1 MNKILKTCILSICI
15 LLSISIYNY
24 ANGDSYLYLNNLEFD
39 VTVNTDGSM
48 DVIETWNIRVED
60 TNTLFKAF
68 EKDSSK
74 YTKITNGKVSR
85 INKNGKEEIFTNTNK
100 YSYHLD
106 EGTYYFLDRGN
117 EYEIAWGT
125 GKENNAG
132 NETYVISY
140 HVEGAVGKY
149 KDCSEIYWQFIGNGF
164 EIPARKIT
172 GVIHLPNGINSKEDI
187 RVWGHSEDL
196 NGTIYATSNN
206 TVKFTVNDNKEN
218 NMIEIRIAIPP
229 NVITYSNRTYN
240 KNKLDEIIKEETKW
254 ADEANKPMN
263 VASTIVNIA
272 YGIVI
277 TVLAIY
283 TLNYIK
289 IIIKNKNKKPSM
301 YLQYYRELPN
311 INSTPGEA
319 LFILDNQNKNLDG
332 KDFGKLFSASILN
345 LSLKNAIK
353 LEKII
358 YQNGREDTVIKIL
371 VQDIK
376 NVNGY
381 EEDIEVFEYIKKAC
395 QNKIKNYTMDF
406 NMATNNNTSITI
418 NDLKRYMEVNK
429 DELISLKTRMDD
441 IISAKLR
448 YMNYL
453 DENAI
458 IKKKK
463 IANNKQAIFML
474 IFIGILTIYGIGK
487 MFEEIAVPPFYYIT
501 IFIMLAVVLFL
512 RYFAKKSINVFN
524 QAGLDE
530 KEKWKAFKKYMED
543 FSLLHEKS
551 IPDLILWEKYLV
563 YATAFGIADKVLQ
576 GLKSVYPNYSNV
588 DFSTYNSVNVIVRTD
603 FSRNLKTHR
612 NYGSSSRS
620 RSYSSGSGS
629 GGGFSSG
636 GGRRWRPAVEVEED
650 NFFQV

>member
-1 MNKILKTCILSICI
+1 M
-15 LLSISIYNY
+15 
-24 ANGDSYLYLNNLEFD
+24 
-39 VTVNTDGSM
+39 
-48 DVIETWNIRVED
+48 
-60 TNTLFKAF
+60 
-68 EKDSSK
+68 
-74 YTKITNGKVSR
+74 
-85 INKNGKEEIFTNTNK
+85 
-100 YSYHLD
+100 
-106 EGTYYFLDRGN
+106 
-117 EYEIAWGT
+117 
-125 GKENNAG
+125 
-132 NETYVISY
+132 
-140 HVEGAVGKY
+140 
-149 KDCSEIYWQFIGNGF
+149 
-164 EIPARKIT
+164 
-172 GVIHLPNGINSKEDI
+172 PNGINSKEDI

-277 TVLAIY
+277 AVLAIY

-371 VQDIK
+371 VKDIK

-406 NMATNNNTSITI
+406 NIGTNNNTSITI

-501 IFIMLAVVLFL
+501 IFILLAVVLFL

-576 GLKSVYPNYSNV
+576 GLKSVYPNYNNM

-650 NFFQV
+650 NFFQVWYNFTN